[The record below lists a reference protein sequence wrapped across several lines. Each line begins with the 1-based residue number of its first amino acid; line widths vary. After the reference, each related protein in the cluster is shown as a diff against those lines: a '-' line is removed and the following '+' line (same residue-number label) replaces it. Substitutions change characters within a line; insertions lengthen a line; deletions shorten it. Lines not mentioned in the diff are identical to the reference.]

1 MIGELAS
8 FSNAISYAF
17 SGILGGKSTQISSW
31 RNTLRGSSF
40 VAMAII
46 SIVLL
51 FNLESISLRVI
62 LIGVAA
68 GLIGG
73 LGLPLI
79 YQAFAI
85 GSVSFVSPVTT
96 LVQTFNLILFAV
108 IVQDERLPI
117 SFPIAAALGIA
128 GIFACSRTSSPGAA
142 GAGVSIHAFVLSVL
156 AASFFTGFSFLMT
169 LIENN
174 EIIPALFG
182 GRIGVLLV
190 SLIYAP
196 KRESKQG
203 IEKPAR
209 APKKWLKYALLSG
222 VCEMLANLTFML
234 AIANLELS
242 KVGIILA
249 SGPALAT
256 IIGIKLMKQKPLL
269 INWLGIAATSAALII
284 IAVA

>member
-1 MIGELAS
+1 MIGEIAS

-31 RNTLRGSSF
+31 RNTLRGSSSI
-40 VAMAII
+40 AMAII

-51 FNLESISLRVI
+51 FNLESITLRVI
-62 LIGVAA
+62 LIGVTA
-68 GLIGG
+68 GFIGG

-108 IVQDERLPI
+108 IVQNERL
-117 SFPIAAALGIA
+117 SFTFPIAAALGVA
-128 GIFACSRTSSPGAA
+128 GIFACSRTSTTGIGA
-142 GAGVSIHAFVLSVL
+142 SFHAFILSVL
-156 AASFFTGFSFLMT
+156 AACFFSGFSFLMT
-169 LIENN
+169 LIENE

-182 GRIGVLLV
+182 CRIGVLLV
-190 SLIYAP
+190 SFIFSPRRSKKDGDNTQESP
-196 KRESKQG
+196 KN
-203 IEKPAR
+203 
-209 APKKWLKYALLSG
+209 WLKYALLSG
-222 VCEMLANLTFML
+222 VCEMTANLTFML

-242 KVGIILA
+242 KVGIIMA

-256 IIGIKLMKQKPLL
+256 IIGIKLMKQNPLP
-269 INWLGIAATSAALII
+269 INWLGIAATCAALIV